1 MTYKDLKEIIDQMT
15 PVQLNRE
22 AFVIDQ
28 EERCQERISFSIR
41 SLCRLGSEK
50 ASKLIPGGTKLIDR
64 DQLISKLRYESSFLN
79 TDDIMDI
86 VLGMTNDPDQYYILF

>member
-15 PVQLNRE
+15 PLQLNRE

-28 EERCQERISFSIR
+28 KECCQERIPFSIR
-41 SLCRLGSEK
+41 SLCQLGSEK
-50 ASKLIPGGTKLIDR
+50 ASKLIPGGVKLIDR
-64 DQLISKLRYESSFLN
+64 DQLISKLRHESSFLN

-86 VLGMTNDPDQYYILF
+86 VLDMTNDPDQYYILF